1 MRCRLV
7 FAGAFRCF
15 ALRRRI
21 VQLGKDERFF
31 SAGHGVFAKRRA
43 AEILRH
49 KRREFS
55 LLPRGGRTLRLL
67 RRWAYGRLL
76 RRGDFDV
83 DGAHRRLRRF
93 CLELLA
99 RLLDAFLGLRIN
111 HLHNAG
117 AERRLRHFAGQRH
130 MRRAF
135 QRRNRKAV
143 SYSAANIFVKQM
155 LVAETHFQ
163 LVGVHVDVH
172 HVRRHLDVQYAD
184 GIMSDGHA
192 LAAAVL
198 QRLRQD
204 LTADGTPV
212 DDKRL
217 ARAVRSGLK
226 PYADKTADRDR
237 AF

>member
-1 MRCRLV
+1 MRCRFV
-7 FAGAFRCF
+7 FASAFRCF

-21 VQLGKDERFF
+21 VQLGEGERFF
-31 SAGHGVFAKRRA
+31 SAGYGIFAKRRA
-43 AEILRH
+43 AEVLRYERC
-49 KRREFS
+49 KFS
-55 LLPRGGRTLRLL
+55 LLPRCGLALRFL
-67 RRWAYGRLL
+67 RRWVYDRLL

-83 DGAHRRLRRF
+83 DGAHRRLRRL

-143 SYSAANIFVKQM
+143 GHSAANIFVKQV

-184 GIMSDGHA
+184 GIMPDGHA

-204 LTADGTPV
+204 LTADGAPV

-217 ARAVRSGLK
+217 ARAIRSGLK
-226 PYADKTADRDR
+226 PYADKAADRNR